1 MGGEAPHE
9 APHEATTAQR
19 AAEWLAKVSSA
30 PPNGELQRVQTMAL
44 ERLRADNAELGA
56 RVTSLEDAKTQLA
69 AMVEEATRLNTELAR
84 QAGTFKHNHE
94 RAMEDVVTLKARA
107 ETHEAERAAL
117 ERAREELRAL
127 KAENAT
133 LAERFVS
140 LRVEAAELD
149 AAHGKAASAHAVA
162 TEKLSV
168 ATEKLGVATE
178 NGVADRAATE
188 IAQEELRAA
197 KAEITKLVKEVE
209 ELKSAHEGLVT
220 VHADSEIKHAAVLE
234 KLGAVSKEHET
245 LMSNHAAVME
255 KLAAVNEE
263 HETLVSKHVAVL
275 EKLNVVSE
283 ELRPAKAEITKLTK
297 DVEELMIADKGLL
310 SVNENAE
317 IKHAAVLKKLD
328 AVNEELRSAN
338 AEITKLT
345 KQVADLEIAA
355 EGMVSVK
362 ADAEINHAAVLEKLG
377 AVSEKHETLVS
388 QHAALQAKLSTKK
401 DLATE
406 KSAELATAKADLAAA
421 KEKLQKME
429 KMAKEH
435 GNLTE
440 RHADLNTVHEALLAK
455 SRIDES
461 AISKHVAETNTLEA
475 EKLKTNTWLAECQDK
490 SKAGTAS
497 VSEQRAANAIAQR
510 EAELANTRA
519 LTAEVKLEAL
529 IKNRGDNVER
539 LKESY
544 ESEKDSLQVEI
555 KTCSLAV
562 DELHKEHLKHIED
575 TKQEK
580 AKLISVN
587 GMLDSKLRSVQNE
600 HIKFVAEAIDVITL
614 LNLAHGFSP
623 KIGPSGMIEVA
634 DMVTQLRPKPEA

>member
-1 MGGEAPHE
+1 MGGKEAPY
-9 APHEATTAQR
+9 EATTAQR

-133 LAERFVS
+133 MAEQVVS

-149 AAHGKAASAHAVA
+149 AAHVAAASAHAVD
-162 TEKLSV
+162 TEKLGV

-220 VHADSEIKHAAVLE
+220 VHADSEIKHVAVLE

-283 ELRPAKAEITKLTK
+283 ELLPANAEITKLTK
-297 DVEELMIADKGLL
+297 QVEELKSVAEGLIA
-310 SVNENAE
+310 VNENAE
-317 IKHAAVLKKLD
+317 IKRAAVLKQLD

-338 AEITKLT
+338 AGITKLT
-345 KQVADLEIAA
+345 KEVEELKSAA
-355 EGMVSVK
+355 EGMVSVN
-362 ADAEINHAAVLEKLG
+362 ADAEIKHAAVLEKLG

-388 QHAALQAKLSTKK
+388 QHAALQAKLSTKN
-401 DLATE
+401 DLAAE

-421 KEKLQKME
+421 KEKIGKME

-440 RHADLNTVHEALLAK
+440 RHAELNTMHDALLAK
-455 SRIDES
+455 SRIDAS
-461 AISKHVAETNTLEA
+461 AISKHVAETNTMEA
-475 EKLKTNTWLAECQDK
+475 EKLKTKTWLAECQDK

-497 VSEQRAANAIAQR
+497 VTEERAANANAQR
-510 EAELANTRA
+510 EAELSNTRA
-519 LTAEVKLEAL
+519 LTAEVKLESL
-529 IKNRGDNVER
+529 IKNRGDQMER
-539 LKESY
+539 LKVSY
-544 ESEKDSLQVEI
+544 ESEKDSLREEIGTCMKEVE
-555 KTCSLAV
+555 K
-562 DELHKEHLKHIED
+562 LHGTHLEHIEA

-580 AKLISVN
+580 AKIISAN
-587 GMLDSKLRSVQNE
+587 GVLDSELRDVRNQ

-614 LNLAHGFSP
+614 LNIAHGFSP
-623 KIGPSGMIEVA
+623 KIGPSGKIEVA
-634 DMVTQLRPKPEA
+634 DMAKQLREA